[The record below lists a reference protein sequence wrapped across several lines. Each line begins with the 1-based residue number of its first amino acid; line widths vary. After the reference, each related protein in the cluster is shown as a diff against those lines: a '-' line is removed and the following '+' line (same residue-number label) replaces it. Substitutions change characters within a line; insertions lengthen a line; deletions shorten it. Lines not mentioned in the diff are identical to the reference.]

1 MGFAVVALVWPHH
14 QHMIIIHVA
23 LEQGMSMPYEVI
35 LPNWTLYSKARCL
48 EKNARITYVVMRLD
62 CVLKKRTPFLE
73 SMVNTTGRA
82 FVVTQRKRNSLLALM

>member
-23 LEQGMSMPYEVI
+23 LEQG
-35 LPNWTLYSKARCL
+35 CL